1 MYMIRYSKMVVGSR
15 NQSSVI
21 ELSNYN
27 DCQYME
33 LTTYQLG
40 DLMLKYSNSWII
52 DGEPFNQISAIYDL
66 LKYLRAHGKNIFIH
80 IKSANYDY
88 WTLRGTSKTDEIL
101 DMCNILTDRSGK
113 EIKLGG

>member
-1 MYMIRYSKMVVGSR
+1 MNMIRCNRMVVGSH
-15 NQSSVI
+15 NLI

-33 LTTYQLG
+33 MPINQLG
-40 DLMLKYSNSWII
+40 DIMIQYGDSWII
-52 DGEPFNQISAIYDL
+52 DGEPFGQISAIYEL
-66 LKYLRAHGKNIFIH
+66 LKYLRAQKHDLFIH

-101 DMCNILTDRSGK
+101 DMCNVLTDRSGK
-113 EIKLGG
+113 EIELGG

>member
-1 MYMIRYSKMVVGSR
+1 MYMIRYSKVVVGSR

-27 DCQYME
+27 DCQYIE
-33 LTTYQLG
+33 STTSQLG
-40 DLMLKYSNSWII
+40 DMMLKYSKSWII
-52 DGEPFNQISAIYDL
+52 DGEPFGQISAVYDL
-66 LKYLRAHGKNIFIH
+66 LKYLRAHEHGLFIH

-101 DMCNILTDRSGK
+101 DMCNLLTDRSGK
-113 EIKLGG
+113 EITLR